1 MDDVK
6 SNGGEV
12 GELELREAV
21 LEFRDSKKEGSEGV
35 E

>member
-12 GELELREAV
+12 GELKLREAV
-21 LEFRDSKKEGSEGV
+21 LEFRDSKKEDSEGLK
-35 E
+35 